1 MIKNIKTFIIV
12 STMAAFSS
20 TSFSQKTLSLEE
32 TRNLALE
39 FNKTLK
45 ISSQQKIAAES
56 QKKAAFTNYLPK
68 IEASGNA
75 MYFPTMEDQ
84 EIPAMTLPSASDP
97 STASDAL
104 FPGLKLE
111 TENLSV
117 ITGGVNLVQ
126 PIYAGGKI
134 RLANKMTGKGVEIAE
149 QAYQLKE
156 AEVIAQTDEA
166 YWNLAAIKEKVKLAE
181 KYVLML
187 DSLEGTLN
195 DSYELGLAPKSEK
208 LKVTVNKNDAELKL
222 LRARNAYR
230 IMQMNLCRII
240 GLPLNTAIEITD
252 QANEDPILPDF
263 QDATNQALNNR
274 QELQILDGKK
284 TISEYQ
290 KQLANADFLPQL
302 GAQVGY
308 QHYKIADLI
317 NEGNL
322 TVAASLTI
330 PIFHWNERKHKSSE
344 AKANLNQAMLEL
356 SNTQDLIQLEV
367 QQAQIQLQEG
377 YEYVLLSQKNKLE
390 AKESLEETTVSFE
403 VGLNTTTDLLNAQ
416 ASWQDA
422 VAQEI
427 EALAQFEILKTK
439 YKKVIGLL

>member
-1 MIKNIKTFIIV
+1 MTNNIKILLMV
-12 STMAAFSS
+12 SMMAAFCGSS
-20 TSFSQKTLSLEE
+20 YSQKTLSLQD

-45 ISSQQKIAAES
+45 ISSEQKIAAES

-68 IEASGNA
+68 VEATGSA
-75 MYFPTMEDQ
+75 MYFPTMENQ
-84 EIPAMTLPSASDP
+84 SIPSITFPSAADQ
-97 STASDAL
+97 TVASDAM
-104 FPGLKLE
+104 FPGMELE
-111 TENLSV
+111 LEQLTVLS
-117 ITGGVNLVQ
+117 GGVNLVQ

-134 RLANKMTGKGVEIAE
+134 RLANKMTEKGVEIAE

-156 AEVIAQTDEA
+156 AEVIVQTDEA
-166 YWNLAAIKEKVKLAE
+166 YWNLAAMKEKVKLAE

-222 LRARNAYR
+222 LRAKNAYR

-240 GLPLNTAIEITD
+240 GLPLNTDIDISEKIS
-252 QANEDPILPDF
+252 ESPVLPDF
-263 QDATNQALNNR
+263 QNATNLALNNR
-274 QELQILDGKK
+274 QELLILDDKK

-290 KQLANADFLPQL
+290 KKLANAEFLPQL

-308 QHYKIADLI
+308 QHYKIGDLYDDGEI
-317 NEGNL
+317 M
-322 TVAASLTI
+322 VAASLTI

-344 AKANLNQAMLEL
+344 AKAYLHQAELDL

-367 QQAQIQLQEG
+367 QQVQIQLQEG

-416 ASWQDA
+416 ASWQNA

-427 EALAQFEILKTK
+427 EALTQFEVLKTK
-439 YKKVIGLL
+439 YNKVIGLL

>member
-1 MIKNIKTFIIV
+1 MMTAIC
-12 STMAAFSS
+12 SS
-20 TSFSQKTLSLEE
+20 SFSQKALSLQE
-32 TRNLALE
+32 TRDIALE

-68 IEASGNA
+68 IEASGTA
-75 MYFPTMEDQ
+75 MYFPTMEDM
-84 EIPAMTLPSASDP
+84 EVPSMTLPSASDH
-97 STASDAL
+97 TAASDAW

-117 ITGGVNLVQ
+117 ISGGVNLVQ

-134 RLANKMTGKGVEIAE
+134 RIANKMTSTGVQIAE

-156 AEVIAQTDEA
+156 AEVILQTDEA
-166 YWNLAAIKEKVKLAE
+166 YWNLSAMSEKVKLAQ

-195 DSYELGLAPKSEK
+195 DSYELGLVPKSEK
-208 LKVTVNKNDAELKL
+208 LRVTVNKNDAELNL

-240 GLPLNTAIEITD
+240 GLPLNTEIEITEQLND
-252 QANEDPILPDF
+252 TLQLPDF
-263 QDATNQALNNR
+263 MDATSQALANR
-274 QELQILDGKK
+274 QELQILDGQKR
-284 TISEYQ
+284 ISEYQ
-290 KQLANADFLPQL
+290 KKMTNADFMPEL

-308 QHYKIADLI
+308 QHYKIGDLL
-317 NEGNL
+317 NEGDF
-322 TVAASLTI
+322 TVAASLTV
-330 PIFHWNERKHKSSE
+330 PIFHWNERKHKSAQ

-367 QQAQIQLQEG
+367 QQVQIQLQEG
-377 YEYVLLSQKNKLE
+377 YEYILLSQKNKQE
-390 AKESLEETTVSFE
+390 AKESLEETSASFE

-427 EALAQFEILKTK
+427 EALTQFEVLKTK